1 MNKLLLFIYASLT
14 LNPQFDFP
22 LSTSGFDVNENEAHT
37 RSAKGSG
44 NTKQHTFAH
53 GYAYMNLNS
62 GAVHPPRYAGLR
74 SVKLK
79 RIAIQFG
86 RAHRD
91 VEKRGVRQAD

>member
-1 MNKLLLFIYASLT
+1 
-14 LNPQFDFP
+14 
-22 LSTSGFDVNENEAHT
+22 
-37 RSAKGSG
+37 
-44 NTKQHTFAH
+44 
-53 GYAYMNLNS
+53 MNLNS

-74 SVKLK
+74 SVKLN